1 MSVLSDTLLGFVK
14 GQEGFSSKPFW
25 DYKQWTSGYGTKGQP
40 GEFVDPSEAERR
52 LQAELLNSRNA
63 VAQRFPN
70 LDGPK
75 LDALT
80 SFTYNVGPG
89 WTQGSGLADAVRS
102 GDWQSAAERLRQ
114 YNKAGGKVL
123 PGLVNRRSAEAA
135 MFLGGAPS
143 VASAPASIAPAIPPV
158 LQSGYGR
165 QSGPGA
171 VPPTPAPQSNKAP
184 AMAQGYP
191 SNMLG
196 PLSSIRDR
204 LMNPLTMMGMSILAS
219 PTREASEGA
228 RIALAARGQQE
239 DMAEAARRRGFE
251 DKAMAEAEAQK
262 TQWRGLLDDPA
273 NFEGLPAPVAKIAKA
288 LPAEKGGQLIL
299 DLIQRRAAAAAEGN
313 PAAIREWEYYNKLPP
328 DQQQRYL
335 DMKRQNISV
344 VGDEIRNKATGEVK
358 ANVGEALARGEAQ
371 KEIGL
376 QKGKAVVSLPTAE
389 NAANRM
395 LAQIDALEK
404 DPGLSRVTGTVM
416 GRTPEFMNVTRDAKV
431 AQSRIN
437 QIQSGTFL
445 QAYNDLRGAGAITE
459 REGAAA
465 ESAYSRLRSQEL
477 DTADYKVALGEFKA
491 EIKKLVEIARQ
502 KASGTYAAPQQEAP
516 QGNPGWS
523 MQRID

>member
-262 TQWRGLLDDPA
+262 AQWRGLLDDPA
-273 NFEGLPAPVAKIAKA
+273 NFEGLPAPVAKIAKS

-335 DMKRQNISV
+335 DMKRQNMSV

-358 ANVGEALARGEAQ
+358 ANVGDALARGEAQ
-371 KEIGL
+371 KEIGSAR
-376 QKGKAVVSLPTAE
+376 GKAAFDIPRVEEMSRRLTQ
-389 NAANRM
+389 
-395 LAQIDALEK
+395 QINDVES
-404 DPGLSRVTGTVM
+404 DPNLDGVTGWQAKFPTVFSKSIDVEQKISQL
-416 GRTPEFMNVTRDAKV
+416 GGGA
-431 AQSRIN
+431 
-437 QIQSGTFL
+437 FL
-445 QAYNDLRGAGAITE
+445 QAFEALKGGGQITE
-459 REGAAA
+459 IEGEKATNALARLTELRQSDAGFRQSLADFKREVQSLVILA
-465 ESAYSRLRSQEL
+465 R
-477 DTADYKVALGEFKA
+477 KKA
-491 EIKKLVEIARQ
+491 GVLNPDEQ
-502 KASGTYAAPQQEAP
+502 STY
-516 QGNPGWS
+516 QGNNDPLGI
-523 MQRID
+523 R